1 MKTHP
6 VTRRSLNC
14 YSETV
19 PRPVSL
25 TPSMFKYIVL
35 ALVLAIGSIVSW
47 QLEEHVH
54 SPRWAVKTL
63 ADGFSPDTAIVAS
76 SIPEQCKFYRVET
89 EESMT
94 RQPSERTLYAV
105 DAYLIEMKKE
115 VDNDYH
121 LVLED
126 PVTHHRMIAEIPD
139 GSNTPSAYAAKFRA
153 ARKQIDR
160 ALGEPSFFATHIDP
174 PVRMTVTGLGF
185 FDEEHLIPQSGMAQ
199 NCRELHPVVAIAI
212 K

>member
-1 MKTHP
+1 
-6 VTRRSLNC
+6 
-14 YSETV
+14 
-19 PRPVSL
+19 
-25 TPSMFKYIVL
+25 MFKYFVL
-35 ALVLAIGSIVSW
+35 ALVVAIGSIVSW

-54 SPRWAVKTL
+54 STRWAVKTL
-63 ADGFSPDTAIVAS
+63 ADGFTPDTAVVHS
-76 SIPEQCKFYRVET
+76 SIAEQCALSTVAT
-89 EESMT
+89 DESMI
-94 RQPSERTLYAV
+94 RQPSERTLYSV
-105 DAYLIEMKKE
+105 DAVLIEMKKE

-126 PVTHHRMIAEIPD
+126 PKTHHKLIAEIPD
-139 GSNTPSAYAAKFRA
+139 GSDSPRAFAAKFRA

-160 ALGEPSFFATHIDP
+160 AVGEPGFFATHIEP

-185 FDEEHLIPQSGMAQ
+185 FDEEHLIPQSGMAR

>member
-1 MKTHP
+1 
-6 VTRRSLNC
+6 
-14 YSETV
+14 
-19 PRPVSL
+19 
-25 TPSMFKYIVL
+25 MFKYIVL
-35 ALVLAIGSIVSW
+35 ALVVAIGSIVSW

-54 SPRWAVKTL
+54 STRWAVKTL
-63 ADGFSPDTAIVAS
+63 ADGFLPDTAVVKS
-76 SIPEQCKFYRVET
+76 SIGEQCCIPSVAT
-89 EESMT
+89 DESMARHT
-94 RQPSERTLYAV
+94 TERTLYSV

-139 GSNTPSAYAAKFRA
+139 GSDTPPAYAAKFRA
-153 ARKQIDR
+153 ARRQIDR
-160 ALGEPSFFATHIDP
+160 AVGEPGFFATHIDP
-174 PVRMTVTGLGF
+174 PVRITVTGLGF
-185 FDEEHLIPQSGMAQ
+185 FDEPHFIPQSGMAK